1 MWSPSSCYGYLK
13 FCCDDMPK
21 LTQSL
26 SIWQSPRS
34 SVVIRQH
41 QNNFCSNNRNERLL
55 RHCEKRAPIRLVV
68 GRMHVQIFTDF
79 PRLCLI
85 NCKQLAESISLRRI
99 TLGSSCWLWIM
110 LWVVLLIVDWVVDTE
125 PGAPGEL
132 LLNLVDLVI
141 SVYRCAVSTTTF
153 YRLGATREG
162 KKLLHQT
169 KCLFNIS
176 GTVQERK
183 HFVR

>member
-1 MWSPSSCYGYLK
+1 MWSPSSCYGYSK
-13 FCCDDMPK
+13 FCCDDTPK

-68 GRMHVQIFTDF
+68 GRMHVQLFTDF

-99 TLGSSCWLWIM
+99 TLGSSCWLWIVLLVVGCVVGCELCCW
-110 LWVVLLIVDWVVDTE
+110 LWVDPSRLFIE
-125 PGAPGEL
+125 PSR
-132 LLNLVDLVI
+132 LLNLVIMLIELDFI
-141 SVYRCAVSTTTF
+141 RRQPAADWET
-153 YRLGATREG
+153 
-162 KKLLHQT
+162 Q
-169 KCLFNIS
+169 S
-176 GTVQERK
+176 GRVG
-183 HFVR
+183 